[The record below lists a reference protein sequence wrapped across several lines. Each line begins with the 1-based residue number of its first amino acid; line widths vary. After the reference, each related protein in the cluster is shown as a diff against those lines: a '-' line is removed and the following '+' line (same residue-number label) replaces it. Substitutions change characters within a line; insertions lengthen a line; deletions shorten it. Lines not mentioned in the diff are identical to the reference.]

1 MGIKIHYYNFISDF
15 GDWNRKALFKKKKS
29 GEGIQTSTLKNP
41 EAELCIG
48 IS

>member
-1 MGIKIHYYNFISDF
+1 MKTHYYNFISDF
-15 GDWNRKALFKKKKS
+15 GDWKTKVLLKKKKKP
-29 GEGIQTSTLKNP
+29 GEGIQTTALKNP